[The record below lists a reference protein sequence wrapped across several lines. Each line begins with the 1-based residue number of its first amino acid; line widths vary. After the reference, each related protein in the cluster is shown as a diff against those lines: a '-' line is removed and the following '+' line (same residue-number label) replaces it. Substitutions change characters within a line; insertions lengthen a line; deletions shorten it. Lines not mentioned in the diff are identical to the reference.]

1 MRVQCHGQS
10 SRHAGHGK
18 KREAQKRHNKT
29 NSGAILPATD
39 QGAEEHRQ
47 VHGQQ
52 HVADLLDLPGEKG
65 QHQTNGQEHSRQQ
78 QVSQ

>member
-1 MRVQCHGQS
+1 M
-10 SRHAGHGK
+10 
-18 KREAQKRHNKT
+18 
-29 NSGAILPATD
+29 
-39 QGAEEHRQ
+39 
-47 VHGQQ
+47 HGQQ